1 MQYNQEGFGTVET
14 LSSLSAENG
23 RGRGFDSLGGLA
35 IYPHPIP
42 HCEERGGH
50 QRAAH
55 QCCPPRQVLLTSWAQ
70 SPVRSR
76 NTHSG
81 LQPAAQRDPQPPH
94 PSLLMCALDVCLSLS
109 KNCKTSVQLGDR
121 NPGRKQ
127 THLEGGCSKPHT
139 PSESQIPTGLQ

>member
-35 IYPHPIP
+35 IYPHPFL
-42 HCEERGGH
+42 HYKERGSPSVLST
-50 QRAAH
+50 QTE
-55 QCCPPRQVLLTSWAQ
+55 VLLTSWAQ

-121 NPGRKQ
+121 NPGHKQ

>member
-1 MQYNQEGFGTVET
+1 M
-14 LSSLSAENG
+14 LSTQTE
-23 RGRGFDSLGGLA
+23 
-35 IYPHPIP
+35 
-42 HCEERGGH
+42 
-50 QRAAH
+50 
-55 QCCPPRQVLLTSWAQ
+55 VLLTSWAQ

-139 PSESQIPTGLQ
+139 PSESQILQACSRPGAESRPPIHLSDLGRRHEPASDNRNSQGSRTLASFLTQQGK